1 MPTLPS
7 ATDNSNAAKGTYQG
21 TYFAINMHIDQF
33 NTKKVKVI
41 YEEAKLDLLLF
52 EIGRVLLEK
61 RCLLV
66 GVDTQEV
73 LRHITG
79 FASNRPIMLKG
90 PKFLPRDEY
99 PPDYDY
105 VANWMLEDRKMIDD
119 LVKIVFSRNDL
130 VARNSKSIVLTP
142 HLDGAATAS
151 NAYMK
156 AVIFYAP
163 SPVIGTDIGND
174 FIRVQ
179 IDGDGNGR
187 KTFQFDHTKE
197 WMMNRYLVA
206 PPRSP
211 AMAAAGNAV
220 SASATSPSS
229 DDVD

>member
-1 MPTLPS
+1 MPPS
-7 ATDNSNAAKGTYQG
+7 AAGNINAAKGTFQG

-41 YEEAKLDLLLF
+41 YEEAKLDLVLF

-79 FASNRPIMLKG
+79 FASNRPIILKG

-105 VANWMLEDRKMIDD
+105 VGNWMLEDRKMIDD

-130 VARNSKSIVLTP
+130 VAKNSKIIVLTP
-142 HLDGAATAS
+142 HLDGAATGS

-163 SPVIGTDIGND
+163 SPVIGMDIGND
-174 FIRVQ
+174 FMRVQ

-206 PPRSP
+206 PPRSA
-211 AMAAAGNAV
+211 AMASSENAAST
-220 SASATSPSS
+220 SADAPSS

>member
-1 MPTLPS
+1 
-7 ATDNSNAAKGTYQG
+7 
-21 TYFAINMHIDQF
+21 
-33 NTKKVKVI
+33 
-41 YEEAKLDLLLF
+41 
-52 EIGRVLLEK
+52 
-61 RCLLV
+61 
-66 GVDTQEV
+66 
-73 LRHITG
+73 
-79 FASNRPIMLKG
+79 MLKG

-105 VANWMLEDRKMIDD
+105 VANWMLEDREMIDD

-142 HLDGAATAS
+142 HLDGAATGS

-187 KTFQFDHTKE
+187 KTFLFDHTKE

-206 PPRSP
+206 PPRSA
-211 AMAAAGNAV
+211 AMAASENAAST
-220 SASATSPSS
+220 SADAPSS